1 MCKGVGFQESDKRDE
16 RVGMLFKEKKGILR
30 WVDSDE
36 GLKVQVE
43 KMGKKIEWM
52 KDGVRMAEK
61 KRGKVRM
68 NKLGSAVEG

>member
-1 MCKGVGFQESDKRDE
+1 
-16 RVGMLFKEKKGILR
+16 MLFKEKKGILR
-30 WVDSDE
+30 WVDIDE

-52 KDGVRMAEK
+52 KDGVGMAEK